1 MITEEVQQPKSEKPL
16 LTIAIPTYNRARY
29 LKENLAVLFDQLVAE
44 PRVELIVS
52 DNASPDETP
61 EVVRNLVERGLQV
74 RYLRNE
80 TNVGAD
86 ANFLQC
92 FELARGKY
100 VWLVG
105 DDDIIL
111 PGGIARTLA
120 LLAMEDY
127 GLVYV
132 TPYSF
137 LKDFLAEKPL
147 DTVELSAEVIPDG
160 MQFVQKAG
168 PLLMFISAM
177 IVNKDYYATTTHHGL
192 RDLVGTSLIQLGW
205 VLPVLA
211 NSSRHLFVREKIVA
225 QRLRN
230 SGGWGVCKVFGINF
244 LQILEAFLEDRREIA
259 TELRN
264 AMLRSWLPHWVMG
277 ARSGTEGPVEAENMR
292 ELLEP
297 RFKRFWRYWIYIFP
311 LITLP
316 LGLAGRWF
324 SITRVS
330 NRLRPG
336 NLRRFLRAR
345 FSSAFS
351 PTTVRPKLF
360 SSK

>member
-1 MITEEVQQPKSEKPL
+1 MIIEGFQQPKSEKPL

-29 LKENLAVLFDQLVAE
+29 LRENLNVLFDQLAAE
-44 PRVELIVS
+44 PRVELIIS

-61 EVVRNLVERGLQV
+61 EVVSGFVERGLQV

-80 TNVGAD
+80 TNVGPD

-160 MQFVQKAG
+160 MQFVNKAG

-177 IVNKDYYATTTHHGL
+177 IVNKDYYATTTHHG
-192 RDLVGTSLIQLGW
+192 
-205 VLPVLA
+205 
-211 NSSRHLFVREKIVA
+211 
-225 QRLRN
+225 
-230 SGGWGVCKVFGINF
+230 
-244 LQILEAFLEDRREIA
+244 
-259 TELRN
+259 
-264 AMLRSWLPHWVMG
+264 
-277 ARSGTEGPVEAENMR
+277 
-292 ELLEP
+292 
-297 RFKRFWRYWIYIFP
+297 
-311 LITLP
+311 
-316 LGLAGRWF
+316 
-324 SITRVS
+324 
-330 NRLRPG
+330 
-336 NLRRFLRAR
+336 
-345 FSSAFS
+345 
-351 PTTVRPKLF
+351 
-360 SSK
+360 